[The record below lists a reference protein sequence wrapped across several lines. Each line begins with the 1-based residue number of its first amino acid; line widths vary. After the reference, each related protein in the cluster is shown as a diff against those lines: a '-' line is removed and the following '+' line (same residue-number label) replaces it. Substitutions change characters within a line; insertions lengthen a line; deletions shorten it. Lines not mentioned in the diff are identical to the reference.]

1 MESRCLLTALKLLD
15 VYQLTHL
22 LKSDSLLGTTAA
34 QHYFEKNAYS
44 IYLIESLFFNKKMI
58 NFVPQGTFSLPRKK
72 RLQVANL
79 VPIDV
84 FIAVSC
90 TVVTVVSHLLCHLF
104 MISHCSILVLT
115 RIFSISSHQLCK
127 NKPIFCPF
135 PYPQFESSVFI
146 GPFFEIFAQ

>member
-58 NFVPQGTFSLPRKK
+58 NFVP
-72 RLQVANL
+72 
-79 VPIDV
+79 
-84 FIAVSC
+84 
-90 TVVTVVSHLLCHLF
+90 
-104 MISHCSILVLT
+104 
-115 RIFSISSHQLCK
+115 
-127 NKPIFCPF
+127 
-135 PYPQFESSVFI
+135 
-146 GPFFEIFAQ
+146 